1 MKPATL
7 IWAVLIAACLLI
19 GIDLIIYLAGPRSGG
34 SINALVALLVF
45 NLLLFG
51 GLAIYLRGRR

>member
-19 GIDLIIYLAGPRSGG
+19 GIDLVIYLAGPRSGG

-51 GLAIYLRGRR
+51 GLAVYLRGRR

>member
-19 GIDLIIYLAGPRSGG
+19 GIDLLIYLAGPRSGG
-34 SINALVALLVF
+34 SINALVALLIF

-51 GLAIYLRGRR
+51 GLAVYLRGRR